1 METTRKFETG
11 QRVITPQ
18 GEGEILTAGSLNIE
32 VRLDTG
38 EIRSYTSDQLSDDS
52 DAG

>member
-1 METTRKFETG
+1 MNNTKKFEAG

-18 GEGEILTAGSLNIE
+18 GEGEILTAGSVNIE

-38 EIRSYTSDQLSDDS
+38 EVRSYTADQLSDDS